1 MYTEEYD
8 KRGFPIRDFIMKL
21 ILIIIFVL
29 LLCWLLPKFLAP
41 AISKSLSNNNGNS
54 CSVSETCEKGINA
67 LTSQIFLD
75 NIERMKNAAISYYT
89 EERLPKEVE
98 QSSTMTLSDMI
109 GKKLIVPLID
119 KNNKAVDV
127 EKSYVKIT
135 KMSDEYLLKVNLKDS
150 EKEDYILVHLGCY
163 NYCESYICQ
172 KQGTETKGSSNGN
185 VVPIKAAYDSG
196 IYYIPDNPQ
205 PVVDRHYC
213 VYYNGKY
220 YDKNGNV
227 VSKDGYLKSCTTQ
240 PEVKHYCVIY
250 NGKYYDKNGNVV
262 SEAEYKK
269 SCGIPEEKHYCEYYN
284 GNYYDK
290 SGRIVDV
297 DSFIASC
304 FEEEK
309 HYCVYYNGKYYDKN
323 GNVVSKSEYEKSCGI
338 TPPEEKHY
346 CVYYNGKYYDK
357 NGNVVSE
364 AEYKK
369 SCGIPEDKHY
379 CVYYNEKYYDKYGN
393 VVSKEEYEK
402 SCGVEYLYEYKK
414 TTNAKLSEWTK
425 WTDWSKTNCST
436 AEINCSDNDISCIK
450 KLQILKRKEEIGT
463 YDKTYARERPM
474 NVQTGS
480 YTQKACSKYNYVIIN
495 STIYATTTTTTYTQV
510 NTITTTTRT
519 TTGGWVYNGRASYSN
534 PPSDR
539 AGTHYI
545 FAGADYS
552 YCGNTCTTLPNYYYD
567 SYTYSGGMTTVS
579 STTTP
584 GDITSSTSS
593 QTTSTTTTTTQASC
607 GEIVTK
613 TVPIYKTITVTEKAT
628 RKEKLYG
635 DVCYQSTKTRSVLDP
650 GKTTYKWS
658 VYNDTSL
665 LNDGWVYTG
674 NYKQK

>member
-1 MYTEEYD
+1 MYTED
-8 KRGFPIRDFIMKL
+8 QRGFPIRDFIVKL
-21 ILIIIFVL
+21 ILIIIFVV

-41 AISKSLSNNNGNS
+41 AISKSINANGNS
-54 CSVSETCEKGINA
+54 CSVSETCDKGINA

-75 NIERMKNAAISYYT
+75 NIERMKDAAISYYT

-135 KMSDEYLLKVNLKDS
+135 KLTDEYLLKVNLKDS

-163 NYCESYICQ
+163 NYCDSYICQ
-172 KQGTETKGSSNGN
+172 KQGTEKTKGSTNGN

-196 IYYIPDNPQ
+196 IYYVPDNPQ
-205 PVVDRHYC
+205 PVVDKHYC

-227 VSKDGYLKSCTTQ
+227 VNKDGYLKSCTTQ

-250 NGKYYDKNGNVV
+250 DGKYYDKNGNVV

-269 SCGIPEEKHYCEYYN
+269 SCGVPEEKHYCEYYN
-284 GNYYDK
+284 NNYYDRNGK
-290 SGRIVDV
+290 IVDV
-297 DSFIASC
+297 DTFIASC

-323 GNVVSKSEYEKSCGI
+323 GNVVSKEQYEKSCGI

-346 CVYYNGKYYDK
+346 CEYYNGKYYDK
-357 NGNVVSE
+357 NGNVVS
-364 AEYKK
+364 
-369 SCGIPEDKHY
+369 
-379 CVYYNEKYYDKYGN
+379 
-393 VVSKEEYEK
+393 KEEYEK
-402 SCGVEYLYEYKK
+402 SCGTEHEYLYEYKK

-436 AEINCSDNDISCIK
+436 AEINCSDNDISCLK

-463 YDKTYARERPM
+463 YDKTYARQREM

-495 STIYATTTTTTYTQV
+495 STIYATTTTTTYTQI
-510 NTITTTTRT
+510 NTVTTTTRT

-534 PPSDR
+534 PPRDS
-539 AGTHYI
+539 AGNHYI

-567 SYTYSGGMTTVS
+567 SYTYTGGMTTVT

-584 GDITSSTSS
+584 GDITSTSTSETS
-593 QTTSTTTTTTQASC
+593 TSTTTTTEASC

-635 DVCYQSTKTRSVLDP
+635 DVCYQSTKTRTVLDP
-650 GKTTYKWS
+650 GTTSYKWS
-658 VYNDTSL
+658 VYNDTTL
-665 LNDGWVYTG
+665 LNNGWVYTG
-674 NYKQK
+674 NYKEK